1 MAVAQWA
8 LARVFPA
15 ALAQAEVPAVQ
26 VEERGAREA
35 EPVVKS
41 EKNLTQQLTQHRA
54 QLAGL
59 HGFVQ

>member
-41 EKNLTQQLTQHRA
+41 EKI
-54 QLAGL
+54 
-59 HGFVQ
+59 